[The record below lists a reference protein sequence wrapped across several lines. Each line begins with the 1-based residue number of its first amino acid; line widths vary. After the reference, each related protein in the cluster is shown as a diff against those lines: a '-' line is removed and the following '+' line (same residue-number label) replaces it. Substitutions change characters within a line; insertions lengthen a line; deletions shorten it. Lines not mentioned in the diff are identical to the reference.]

1 MNGYF
6 KLAMS
11 LDHSISRN
19 GGVIIP
25 IHIWVINEVFDL
37 SYKWVGIKDRCK
49 KHRETHLHRHAE
61 RKMKTSTVLTISFVL
76 FLVLATLCRNSEGFA
91 LSLTARRDE
100 LKRNKKK
107 QASDGVRLRRKLKRL
122 KNKELELERKVSELS
137 KWVQKYKTTHR
148 SKVRIFTPWSS
159 FTVLRALSLYIMFML
174 ATQTLVGSQ
183 ICYSKFSMTS
193 SKNLNLLYTGFES
206 LRINLLSTKWETLAP
221 LYCTIC
227 VKPKF

>member
-1 MNGYF
+1 M
-6 KLAMS
+6 
-11 LDHSISRN
+11 
-19 GGVIIP
+19 
-25 IHIWVINEVFDL
+25 

-61 RKMKTSTVLTISFVL
+61 RNMKTSTVLTISFVL

-159 FTVLRALSLYIMFML
+159 FTVFRALSLYMMPML

-193 SKNLNLLYTGFES
+193 SNNLNLLYTGFES

>member
-1 MNGYF
+1 M
-6 KLAMS
+6 
-11 LDHSISRN
+11 
-19 GGVIIP
+19 
-25 IHIWVINEVFDL
+25 

-148 SKVRIFTPWSS
+148 SKSKQGRFSGADSWWNLWTQRM
-159 FTVLRALSLYIMFML
+159 TMF
-174 ATQTLVGSQ
+174 
-183 ICYSKFSMTS
+183 
-193 SKNLNLLYTGFES
+193 
-206 LRINLLSTKWETLAP
+206 TLARNWKIECQ
-221 LYCTIC
+221 LKKDLDKMLFISRTLFEKRKSLASSECYLFVHGKSEVIQWLSIYNKYIFWYSFKDVVFATSCQL
-227 VKPKF
+227 